1 MEETEKTR
9 IKEMKEIDA
18 EIEKINYDLL
28 GIESRK
34 KEYEDKKAE
43 RQKEIEKLE
52 KEKERLTMRSEDMSK
67 ARKVIYIIVNLQKD
81 LKEIDSLNSRIVKLK
96 SETQEIQD
104 NIDIQ
109 NNLYLKSRNEK
120 DKFLEER
127 RKLYLSN
134 EVVQEEN
141 KAIKENENT
150 NNKEQ
155 KLSREEK
162 FILNLNRLIEEQIN
176 AHLNRA
182 KQNSN
187 SNESEDEMEIV

>member
-96 SETQEIQD
+96 NETQEIQD

-176 AHLNRA
+176 AHLNKA

-187 SNESEDEMEIV
+187 SNESEDEME

>member
-43 RQKEIEKLE
+43 KQKEIEKLE
-52 KEKERLTMRSEDMSK
+52 KEKEKLTMRSEDMSK

-96 SETQEIQD
+96 NETQEIQD

-187 SNESEDEMEIV
+187 SNESEDEME

>member
-1 MEETEKTR
+1 M
-9 IKEMKEIDA
+9 
-18 EIEKINYDLL
+18 
-28 GIESRK
+28 
-34 KEYEDKKAE
+34 
-43 RQKEIEKLE
+43 
-52 KEKERLTMRSEDMSK
+52 
-67 ARKVIYIIVNLQKD
+67 
-81 LKEIDSLNSRIVKLK
+81 
-96 SETQEIQD
+96 
-104 NIDIQ
+104 
-109 NNLYLKSRNEK
+109 KSRNEK

-187 SNESEDEMEIV
+187 SNESEDEME

>member
-81 LKEIDSLNSRIVKLK
+81 LKAIDSLNSRIVKLK

-187 SNESEDEMEIV
+187 SNESEDEME

>member
-9 IKEMKEIDA
+9 IKEMREIDA

-43 RQKEIEKLE
+43 KQKEIEKLE
-52 KEKERLTMRSEDMSK
+52 KEKEKLTMRSEDMSK
-67 ARKVIYIIVNLQKD
+67 ARKIIYIIVNLQKD
-81 LKEIDSLNSRIVKLK
+81 LKEIDSLNSKIVKLK
-96 SETQEIQD
+96 SETEEIQD

-134 EVVQEEN
+134 EVIQGESKDN
-141 KAIKENENT
+141 KENENI
-150 NNKEQ
+150 NSKEQ

-162 FILNLNRLIEEQIN
+162 FLLNLNRLIGSVIIN
-176 AHLNRA
+176 
-182 KQNSN
+182 
-187 SNESEDEMEIV
+187 

>member
-1 MEETEKTR
+1 M
-9 IKEMKEIDA
+9 
-18 EIEKINYDLL
+18 
-28 GIESRK
+28 
-34 KEYEDKKAE
+34 
-43 RQKEIEKLE
+43 
-52 KEKERLTMRSEDMSK
+52 
-67 ARKVIYIIVNLQKD
+67 
-81 LKEIDSLNSRIVKLK
+81 
-96 SETQEIQD
+96 
-104 NIDIQ
+104 
-109 NNLYLKSRNEK
+109 YLKSRNEK

-162 FILNLNRLIEEQIN
+162 IILNLNRLIEEQIN

-187 SNESEDEMEIV
+187 SNESEDEME

>member
-43 RQKEIEKLE
+43 KQKEIEKLE
-52 KEKERLTMRSEDMSK
+52 KEKEKLTMRSEDMSK

-96 SETQEIQD
+96 NETQEIQD

-134 EVVQEEN
+134 EVIQEEN
-141 KAIKENENT
+141 KDIKENT
-150 NNKEQ
+150 DSKEQ

-187 SNESEDEMEIV
+187 SNESEDEME

>member
-43 RQKEIEKLE
+43 KQKEIEKLE
-52 KEKERLTMRSEDMSK
+52 KEKEKLTMRSEDMSK

-96 SETQEIQD
+96 SETEEIQD

-109 NNLYLKSRNEK
+109 NNLYLKLRNEK

-134 EVVQEEN
+134 EVIQEKN
-141 KAIKENENT
+141 KDIEKNETT

-176 AHLNRA
+176 AHLNKA

-187 SNESEDEMEIV
+187 SNESEDEME

>member
-43 RQKEIEKLE
+43 KQKEIEKLE
-52 KEKERLTMRSEDMSK
+52 KEKEKLTMRSEDMSK

-96 SETQEIQD
+96 NETQEIQD

-134 EVVQEEN
+134 EVIQEEN
-141 KAIKENENT
+141 KDIKENT
-150 NNKEQ
+150 DSKEQ

-176 AHLNRA
+176 AHLNKA

-187 SNESEDEMEIV
+187 SNESEDEME

>member
-43 RQKEIEKLE
+43 RQKEIEKIE

-176 AHLNRA
+176 AHLNKA

-187 SNESEDEMEIV
+187 SNESEDEME

>member
-1 MEETEKTR
+1 
-9 IKEMKEIDA
+9 
-18 EIEKINYDLL
+18 
-28 GIESRK
+28 
-34 KEYEDKKAE
+34 
-43 RQKEIEKLE
+43 
-52 KEKERLTMRSEDMSK
+52 MSK

-96 SETQEIQD
+96 NETQEIQD

-134 EVVQEEN
+134 EVIQEEN
-141 KAIKENENT
+141 KDIKENT
-150 NNKEQ
+150 DSKEQ

-176 AHLNRA
+176 AHLNKA

-187 SNESEDEMEIV
+187 SNESEDEME

>member
-162 FILNLNRLIEEQIN
+162 IILNLNRLIEEQIN

-187 SNESEDEMEIV
+187 SNESEDEME

>member
-187 SNESEDEMEIV
+187 SNESEDEME

>member
-1 MEETEKTR
+1 MEEKEKTR

-43 RQKEIEKLE
+43 KQKQIEKLE
-52 KEKERLTMRSEDMSK
+52 KEKEKLTMRSEDMSK

-141 KAIKENENT
+141 KDIKENIDS
-150 NNKEQ
+150 KEQ

-176 AHLNRA
+176 AHLNKA

-187 SNESEDEMEIV
+187 SNESEDEME

>member
-9 IKEMKEIDA
+9 IKEMKAIDA

-43 RQKEIEKLE
+43 KQKEIEKLE
-52 KEKERLTMRSEDMSK
+52 KEKEKLTMRSEDMSK

-96 SETQEIQD
+96 NETQEIQD

-109 NNLYLKSRNEK
+109 NDLYLKSRNEK

-134 EVVQEEN
+134 EVIQEEN
-141 KAIKENENT
+141 KDIKENT
-150 NNKEQ
+150 DSKEQ
-155 KLSREEK
+155 KLSREDK

-176 AHLNRA
+176 AHLNKA
-182 KQNSN
+182 KENSN
-187 SNESEDEMEIV
+187 SNESEDEME

>member
-43 RQKEIEKLE
+43 KQKEIEKLE
-52 KEKERLTMRSEDMSK
+52 KEKEKLTMRSEDMSK

-96 SETQEIQD
+96 NETQEIQD

-134 EVVQEEN
+134 EVIQEEN
-141 KAIKENENT
+141 KDIKENT
-150 NNKEQ
+150 DSKEQ

-162 FILNLNRLIEEQIN
+162 FILNLNRLIEQQIN
-176 AHLNRA
+176 AHLN
-182 KQNSN
+182 KTKENSN
-187 SNESEDEMEIV
+187 SNEAEDEME

>member
-43 RQKEIEKLE
+43 KQKEIEKLE
-52 KEKERLTMRSEDMSK
+52 KEKEKLTMRSEDMSK
-67 ARKVIYIIVNLQKD
+67 ARKVIHIIVNLQKD

-134 EVVQEEN
+134 EVVQEKN
-141 KAIKENENT
+141 KDIEKNEDT
-150 NNKEQ
+150 NNREQ

-176 AHLNRA
+176 AHLNKA
-182 KQNSN
+182 KPNINSK
-187 SNESEDEMEIV
+187 ESEDEME

>member
-43 RQKEIEKLE
+43 KQKEIEKLE
-52 KEKERLTMRSEDMSK
+52 KEKEKLTMRSEDMSK

-96 SETQEIQD
+96 NETQEIQD

-176 AHLNRA
+176 AHLNKA

-187 SNESEDEMEIV
+187 SNESEDEME

>member
-134 EVVQEEN
+134 KVVQEEN

-187 SNESEDEMEIV
+187 SNESEDEME

>member
-1 MEETEKTR
+1 MEEKTR

-43 RQKEIEKLE
+43 KQKEIEKLE
-52 KEKERLTMRSEDMSK
+52 KEKEKLTMRSEDMSK

-141 KAIKENENT
+141 KTIKENIDS
-150 NNKEQ
+150 KEQ

-176 AHLNRA
+176 AHLNKA

-187 SNESEDEMEIV
+187 SNESENEME

>member
-43 RQKEIEKLE
+43 KQKEIEKLE
-52 KEKERLTMRSEDMSK
+52 KEKEKLTMRSEDMSK

-96 SETQEIQD
+96 NETQEIQD

-109 NNLYLKSRNEK
+109 NDLYLKSRNEK

-134 EVVQEEN
+134 EVIQEEN
-141 KAIKENENT
+141 KDIKENT
-150 NNKEQ
+150 DSKEQ
-155 KLSREEK
+155 KLSREDK

-176 AHLNRA
+176 AHLNKA
-182 KQNSN
+182 KENSN
-187 SNESEDEMEIV
+187 SNESEDEME

>member
-176 AHLNRA
+176 AHLNKA

-187 SNESEDEMEIV
+187 SNESEDEME

>member
-1 MEETEKTR
+1 M
-9 IKEMKEIDA
+9 
-18 EIEKINYDLL
+18 
-28 GIESRK
+28 
-34 KEYEDKKAE
+34 
-43 RQKEIEKLE
+43 
-52 KEKERLTMRSEDMSK
+52 
-67 ARKVIYIIVNLQKD
+67 
-81 LKEIDSLNSRIVKLK
+81 
-96 SETQEIQD
+96 
-104 NIDIQ
+104 
-109 NNLYLKSRNEK
+109 YLKSRNEK

-187 SNESEDEMEIV
+187 SNESEDEME

>member
-43 RQKEIEKLE
+43 KQKEIEKLE
-52 KEKERLTMRSEDMSK
+52 KEKEKLTMRSEDMSK

-96 SETQEIQD
+96 SETEEIQD

-141 KAIKENENT
+141 KTIKENEAT

-176 AHLNRA
+176 AHLNKA

-187 SNESEDEMEIV
+187 SNESEDEME

>member
-67 ARKVIYIIVNLQKD
+67 ARKVIYIIVNLRKD

-187 SNESEDEMEIV
+187 SNEAEDEME

>member
-1 MEETEKTR
+1 MEEKEKTR

-43 RQKEIEKLE
+43 KQKEIEKLE
-52 KEKERLTMRSEDMSK
+52 KEKEKLTMRSEDMSK

-141 KAIKENENT
+141 KTIKENIDS
-150 NNKEQ
+150 KEQ

-176 AHLNRA
+176 AHLNKA

-187 SNESEDEMEIV
+187 SNESEDEME

>member
-187 SNESEDEMEIV
+187 SNESEDEM

>member
-43 RQKEIEKLE
+43 KQKEIEKLE
-52 KEKERLTMRSEDMSK
+52 KEKEKLTMRSEDMSK

-141 KAIKENENT
+141 KTIKENEAT

-176 AHLNRA
+176 AHLNKA

-187 SNESEDEMEIV
+187 SNESEDEME

>member
-43 RQKEIEKLE
+43 KQKEIEKLE
-52 KEKERLTMRSEDMSK
+52 KEKEKLTMRSEDMSK

-81 LKEIDSLNSRIVKLK
+81 LKAIDSLNSRIVKLK

-187 SNESEDEMEIV
+187 SNESEDEME